1 MDENKK
7 QENVEKALYKS
18 AVGYSQNEVVEEYST
33 QKDGSMKLS
42 KKKVTKKKISPDI
55 SAAKVLLEHY
65 SKSESARFG
74 GMSEEELEKE
84 KQRLLKMLKESD

>member
-65 SKSESARFG
+65 SKSESVRLG